1 MNLDLSAPPS
11 GNPQL
16 SKEQILAGCT
26 HFLTGHHRENP
37 RQVLM
42 ALAERLPADE
52 ESDHYGKG
60 RLIEDFEGQ
69 IAALLDK
76 ESAIFMPSGT
86 MAQQIALRLWSERRR
101 SPHVAFHPTCH
112 LEIHEQKGYQ
122 MLHGLHGVL
131 VGNPNG
137 LMTLQELQAVPEP
150 LAALLLELPQ
160 REIGGHLPAWDELLE
175 MTGWARSQGIPLHM
189 DGARLWECQ
198 PFYHREY
205 REIACLFDTVYVS
218 FYKGL
223 GGLAG
228 SILTGPVDFI
238 REARIWQRRYG
249 GNLIRLYPYV
259 VSARQGLAEHMPRM
273 QAYHERAVELAQW
286 LSAYPEI
293 RLSPNPP
300 HTNMMH
306 VFLEGER
313 EKLEQAAL
321 RIAWEKKTLLF
332 SSLTPTPLPGVH
344 KFELTVGDASL
355 ELDREEITGLFTN
368 LFELAAG

>member
-1 MNLDLSAPPS
+1 
-11 GNPQL
+11 
-16 SKEQILAGCT
+16 
-26 HFLTGHHRENP
+26 
-37 RQVLM
+37 
-42 ALAERLPADE
+42 
-52 ESDHYGKG
+52 
-60 RLIEDFEGQ
+60 
-69 IAALLDK
+69 
-76 ESAIFMPSGT
+76 
-86 MAQQIALRLWSERRR
+86 MAQQIALRLWSERRH

-131 VGNPNG
+131 VGHPNR

-150 LAALLLELPQ
+150 LAVLLLELPQ

-175 MTGWARSQGIPLHM
+175 MTGWARAQGIPLHL

-198 PFYHREY
+198 PFYQREY
-205 REIACLFDTVYVS
+205 REIAGLFDTVYVS

-228 SILTGPVDFI
+228 SILTGSVDFI
-238 REARIWQRRYG
+238 QEARIWQRRYG

-259 VSARQGLAEHMPRM
+259 VSARQGLAERLPRM
-273 QAYHERAVELAQW
+273 QAYHERAVELSEW
-286 LSAYPEI
+286 LSVFPEI
-293 RLSPNPP
+293 SLSPNPP

-321 RIAWEKKTLLF
+321 RIALEKKTLLF
-332 SSLTPTPLPGVH
+332 SSLSPTPLPGVH

-355 ELDREEITGLFTN
+355 ELDREEITGLFAS
-368 LFELAAG
+368 LIELAAG